1 MISIGLLNYKRYL
14 QRRPVCSFLCKL
26 SPLCSRANPMH
37 YAYRQFKLYAMLF
50 SVISATFVK
59 FHQIVPLNNENFV
72 PVLLL
77 CVYMVLK
84 SKSFSQRISRLEMGK
99 KNRLLGQR

>member
-26 SPLCSRANPMH
+26 SPPCSMANPVH
-37 YAYRQFKLYAMLF
+37 YGYRQSRLYAMLF

-59 FHQIVPLNNENFV
+59 FHRIVPTDNKNSV

-77 CVYMVLK
+77 CIYMVLK
-84 SKSFSQRISRLEMGK
+84 NKSHSQSRPQLEE
-99 KNRLLGQR
+99 KNRLSGQR